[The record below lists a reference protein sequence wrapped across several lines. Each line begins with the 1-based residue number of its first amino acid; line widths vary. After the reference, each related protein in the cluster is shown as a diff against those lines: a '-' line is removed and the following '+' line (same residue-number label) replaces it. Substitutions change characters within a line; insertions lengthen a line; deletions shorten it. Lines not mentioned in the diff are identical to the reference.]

1 MDGWSAGEAKARGA
15 DGVLRLSPWGLRLF
29 RRFGFLVRATVGFFV
44 PQKHS
49 TRPADLVVGLEVG
62 GWSWHVLA
70 AEKGTLQGLRNKL
83 FQNYLYF
90 LLVPEFATTTTHRCL
105 CSMDPTHFFCT
116 LVLCVSQM
124 CTPKVCRS
132 KNTSRW
138 SVHLTFGAGGQHH
151 RTSLWARHTVGPVYR
166 WVRWDGRAFVDL
178 DGWFVGAACRADIFK
193 FWNGERQRCRWARSL
208 LAVAT
213 SLWC

>member
-62 GWSWHVLA
+62 GWSWHVLI
-70 AEKGTLQGLRNKL
+70 
-83 FQNYLYF
+83 YF

-151 RTSLWARHTVGPVYR
+151 RTSLWARRTVGPVYR
-166 WVRWDGRAFVDL
+166 
-178 DGWFVGAACRADIFK
+178 
-193 FWNGERQRCRWARSL
+193 
-208 LAVAT
+208 
-213 SLWC
+213 